1 MMVLQNVALT
11 MPVTSY
17 ANSGG
22 TGDRTASIT
31 VTATAPI
38 IAFAGTLNNLVDGSM
53 AADAAGSASPTGLAT
68 AGQYLRFQFAS
79 KKYIDEI
86 KVYYNIVPNNG
97 SWKWQASN
105 DASSWTDL
113 ATFTWDATL
122 ETVAL
127 TGMDFAGYLYYQMIL
142 TADHNLTN
150 DWFQE
155 VEFKIAAGAT

>member
-1 MMVLQNVALT
+1 MMVLQNLALT
-11 MPVTSY
+11 MPVTAY

-53 AADAAGSASPTGLAT
+53 AADAAGSASPSGTAT
-68 AGQYLRFQFAS
+68 TGQYLRFQFGS

-97 SWKWQASN
+97 SWKWQACD
-105 DASSWTDL
+105 DASSWIDL

-142 TADHNLTN
+142 TADHVLTN

-155 VEFKIAAGAT
+155 VEFKIADGA